1 MNSEIRREV
10 YVTKEDFVRPISYMQ
25 STNAIPIIFN
35 FCDYDIPKGAT
46 AVVMVQ
52 KPSGKVVQDTA
63 QISENTIT
71 VDVKTQMFAEAGIS
85 YLQLQISKDEKIL
98 VTYDQKVY
106 VSKNRTE
113 PDASQSQNESPFFQ
127 ELKEAADAA
136 NQAAQEATD
145 AAGNLTPEAIQN
157 SVNNY
162 LDENPV
168 SGMTDA
174 QVQQLNK
181 ATEDIDGLSQ
191 NKINKNQ
198 GEENAGKVLVVGEDG
213 NLKPGETPI
222 KTDSTLTQSGHA
234 ADAKTTGDKLSSLS
248 EDTNEEMQLFYGYD
262 YLRTA
267 RTVKGFL
274 IYDGTI
280 KAYDSADYISKISG
294 QIPCVGGDEFEYL
307 GSAVK
312 NANEQNTNAV
322 ACVFFKN
329 YKPIGF
335 DTVNGLERKI
345 ITAPDGAT
353 SVVFSSYSSSS
364 ETIPVLEVKQLSNP
378 FKKIEK
384 TVGENRSSIIDIQDT
399 LDSSFDKNVL
409 KEMIEPA
416 ENHNGYII
424 DLATGKLKE
433 LNTSYYVN
441 EYLVSGLSCVF
452 VTTSMNWGNRYYS
465 ILDENDNV
473 LELSG
478 TLGAESTF
486 ETKENEKVIIPL
498 GGYKMYVIGVNQVQY
513 TTKLEKQQT
522 KLKVPETFKWADK
535 KWYVIGD
542 SLTEVNSRTAKHYF
556 DYVSENTGIVVVN
569 EGVSGTGYKRRDD
582 EGTAFYQ
589 RVSSIGTDG
598 DVYTIFGSFND
609 LGGGYTLGTSS
620 DADTTTIAGCII
632 KTLDNLQERIPLI
645 NIGVISPTPWVGAY
659 PGKQQSD
666 DYVNMLEEICKKRSI
681 PFLDL
686 YHCSNLRP
694 WDETF
699 RELAYSKDD
708 GNGVHP
714 DETGHKVIAPRFKSF
729 LETLLI

>member
-1 MNSEIRREV
+1 MAIVENDYAAYLKTSDGEIPLR
-10 YVTKEDFVRPISYMQ
+10 DL
-25 STNAIPIIFN
+25 
-35 FCDYDIPKGAT
+35 D
-46 AVVMVQ
+46 
-52 KPSGKVVQDTA
+52 A
-63 QISENTIT
+63 Q
-71 VDVKTQMFAEAGIS
+71 
-85 YLQLQISKDEKIL
+85 EKI
-98 VTYDQKVY
+98 
-106 VSKNRTE
+106 
-113 PDASQSQNESPFFQ
+113 
-127 ELKEAADAA
+127 
-136 NQAAQEATD
+136 
-145 AAGNLTPEAIQN
+145 G
-157 SVNNY
+157 
-162 LDENPV
+162 
-168 SGMTDA
+168 
-174 QVQQLNK
+174 
-181 ATEDIDGLSQ
+181 
-191 NKINKNQ
+191 
-198 GEENAGKVLVVGEDG
+198 
-213 NLKPGETPI
+213 
-222 KTDSTLTQSGHA
+222 
-234 ADAKTTGDKLSSLS
+234 SLS
-248 EDTNEEMQLFYGYD
+248 EDTNEEMQLFYVYD
-262 YLRTA
+262 CLRTA

-307 GSAVK
+307 GRAVK

-335 DTVNGLERKI
+335 DTVNGLGEKI

-378 FKKIEK
+378 FKKMEK

-399 LDSSFDKNVL
+399 LDTSFYKTIL
-409 KEMIEPA
+409 KEVIEPV
-416 ENHNGYII
+416 EKHNGYII
-424 DLATGKLKE
+424 NYSTGKLQE
-433 LNTSYYVN
+433 INTNYFVN
-441 EYLVSGLSCVF
+441 EYLVSGLPYVF
-452 VTTSMNWGNRYYS
+452 VTTSMNWENRYYS
-465 ILDENDNV
+465 ILDENGNV

-498 GGYKMYVIGVNQVQY
+498 GGYKMYVTGVNQVQY

-542 SLTEVNSRTAKHYF
+542 SLTEVNSRTDKHYF
-556 DYVSENTGIVVVN
+556 DYVSENTGIAVVN
-569 EGVSGTGYKRRDD
+569 EGVSGTGYKRTDD

-620 DADTTTIAGCII
+620 DADTTTIAGCIN

-645 NIGVISPTPWVGAY
+645 NIGVISPTPWVNAY

-714 DETGHKVIAPRFKSF
+714 DETGHKVIAPRFESF